1 MKSFINHCKV
11 TGLCILFLAACKSI
25 SIPPDNHLKEMPS
38 TFSDLTDTTNIGN
51 LSWAEYFAD
60 TTLIK
65 LIDQALGENPD
76 LFMAQQRIEMARA
89 NVTFAKGSL
98 LPVVDVAGFAGQ
110 ARTGEFSVN
119 WAGNEGGQFLS
130 GDPLRPAY
138 TDYYMGLQ
146 SSWEADVWGELKNR
160 KLAALSRFYASAE
173 GQNWVIS
180 NLITDLAIAYYELLS
195 LDENLEIIRET
206 ITLQENALAVVKAQ
220 KEAGK
225 ANKLAV
231 EQFEI
236 QLLNLKGLEKETLQE
251 ITEVEYRLN
260 LLVGRYPG
268 AIQRSNT
275 AFKDSVGLIVLPGIS
290 SQLAV
295 NRPDIR
301 QAELELIATKA
312 DVKAARAAFYPSL
325 GITAGIGYN
334 AFQPQ
339 FLFRSPESIAYN
351 VFGNFTAP
359 IFNRSAIKA
368 EFNFN
373 KANQVEAFYNYQKTL
388 LEAYSEVSLEI
399 RNIYNL
405 QERYTL
411 KSSEV
416 NVLTSSIE
424 TSSDLFRTGRASY
437 LEVLITQQNALQ
449 SRLELIDVRE
459 QLYYSK
465 IKLYK
470 ALGGG
475 WR

>member
-1 MKSFINHCKV
+1 MNKWA
-11 TGLCILFLAACKSI
+11 TLGLILLLSACKSI
-25 SIPPDNHLKEMPS
+25 SISTDKPLEEMPPDFEAYA
-38 TFSDLTDTTNIGN
+38 DTINIAN
-51 LSWAEYFAD
+51 LSWREYFGD
-60 TTLIK
+60 TTLVR
-65 LIDQALGENPD
+65 LIEQAIIGNPD
-76 LFMAQQRIEMARA
+76 LSIAQQRIEMARA
-89 NVTFAKGSL
+89 DVTFTKGML
-98 LPVVDVAGFAGQ
+98 FPVVDAAGFAGQ
-110 ARTGEFSVN
+110 ARTAEFSVN

-138 TDYYMGLQ
+138 TDYFIGLQ
-146 SSWEADVWGELKNR
+146 SSWEADVWGKLKNR
-160 KLAALSRFYASAE
+160 KKAALSRFYASSE
-173 GQNWVIS
+173 GRNWVVS
-180 NLITDLAIAYYELLS
+180 NLVADMALTYYELLS

-206 ITLQENALAVVKAQ
+206 IALQENALEVVRAQ

-231 EQFEI
+231 EQFET
-236 QLLNLKGLEKETLQE
+236 QLLSLKGLEKETLQE

-260 LLVGRYPG
+260 LLMGQYPK
-268 AIQRSNT
+268 AIQRNSF
-275 AFKDSVGLIVLPGIS
+275 AFEDSVALSVLPGVS
-290 SQLAV
+290 SHLLV

-301 QAELELIATKA
+301 QAELDLMATKA
-312 DVKAARAAFYPSL
+312 DVKAVRAAFYPSL
-325 GITAGIGYN
+325 GITAGFGYN

-351 VFGNFTAP
+351 VFGNLTAP
-359 IFNRSAIKA
+359 LFNRSAIKA

-388 LEAYSEVSLEI
+388 LESYSEVSLEI
-399 RNIYNL
+399 RNIRNL
-405 QERYTL
+405 QERYEL

-416 NVLTSSIE
+416 DVLTSSID

-465 IKLYK
+465 VKLYK